1 MLYGSNVTGAIMPA
15 GDGRKARNPKV
26 IRFTISLDDV
36 MNARLEHIADRLGQN
51 KATTAAMLTAVGI
64 NVFEPLLMV
73 GVQQYVE
80 QAVEDKSK
88 QLVEDVK
95 KAS

>member
-1 MLYGSNVTGAIMPA
+1 MPVI
-15 GDGRKARNPKV
+15 DGQKARNPKV
-26 IRFTISLDDV
+26 IRFTISLDETV
-36 MNARLEHIADRLGQN
+36 NKRLEHIADRLGQN
-51 KATTAAMLTAVGI
+51 KATTAAMLTAIGV

-88 QLVEDVK
+88 QLVEDIK
-95 KAS
+95 TAS